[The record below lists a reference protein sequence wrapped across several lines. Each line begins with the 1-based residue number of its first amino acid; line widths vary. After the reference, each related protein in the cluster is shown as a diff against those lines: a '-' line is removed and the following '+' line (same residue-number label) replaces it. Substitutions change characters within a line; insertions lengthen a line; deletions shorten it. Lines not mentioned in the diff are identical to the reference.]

1 LIIVISGPGG
11 VGKGTIVDRLLLR
24 DPRLWLSR
32 SWTTRAQRPGEADDA
47 YRFVSRDDFLAHIAD
62 GGFLEH
68 AEFLGNL
75 YGTPIPRPG
84 LVPDDADVVLEIEVQ
99 GARQIRDA
107 IPDALLIFV
116 APPSAEEQE
125 RRLRGRGDPDEIV
138 AKRLAKAAEETNA
151 AVELGAITVVNDD
164 LERAVDEVRA
174 VARTGQTRVDGE
186 IQSRIDTLLVEID
199 RVLQRRYENVGA

>member
-11 VGKGTIVDRLLLR
+11 VGKGTIVDRLLVA

-32 SWTTRAQRPGEADDA
+32 SWTTRAQRPGEAPDA
-47 YRFVSRDDFLAHIAD
+47 YRFVDREAFLAHAAD

-84 LVPDDADVVLEIEVQ
+84 LVPDGADVVLEIEVQ
-99 GARQIRDA
+99 GARQIREA
-107 IPDALLIFV
+107 VPDALLIFV

-125 RRLRGRGDPDEIV
+125 RRLRGRGDPDDIV

-164 LERAVDEVRA
+164 LDRA
-174 VARTGQTRVDGE
+174 VAE
-186 IQSRIDTLLVEID
+186 ILDIIDAHRPTP
-199 RVLQRRYENVGA
+199 